1 MYEDSLLRDEMLRL
15 HKVSGLAGA
24 DEECGI
30 VKGILLGTC
39 MGLSCSEEEASPDE

>member
-1 MYEDSLLRDEMLRL
+1 MGTASSGVECCGSM
-15 HKVSGLAGA
+15 KSQGLAGA
-24 DEECGI
+24 NEECGI